1 MGEGLYVDP
10 DGETV
15 FAEPCDGI
23 DPEAHLEREDAWRD
37 FIETA
42 RTALTDRWHRAG
54 SMWRRNAAVL
64 ARSGLHLL
72 TLHEDSYSRGHLT
85 VGVRRDLDPRL
96 QALARA
102 QLVATAER
110 VFAQIADSYPLRR
123 RQCAWTSAPWT
134 PRKVRP

>member
-1 MGEGLYVDP
+1 MGEGLYVDS

-23 DPEAHLEREDAWRD
+23 DPEDDLERERAWRD

-42 RTALTDRWHRAG
+42 RSALTDRWRRVG

-72 TLHEDSYSRGHLT
+72 TLYEDSYSRGHLT
-85 VGVRRDLDPRL
+85 VAVRSDLDPRRE
-96 QALARA
+96 ALARA
-102 QLVATAER
+102 QLDGAAER
-110 VFAQIADSYPLRR
+110 VFVQVARRYPLHRR
-123 RQCAWTSAPWT
+123 RCAWTSAPWT
-134 PRKVRP
+134 PRGARS